1 MRSRIWMNHTGRACV
16 IAVPFWL
23 CSVSSVLADGV
34 TGALL
39 DARADHR
46 FPPSASVIDVT
57 APPYGAKGDGTTDD
71 TAALQ
76 KALDD
81 MMGLH
86 KVLYFPNGTYLV
98 SATLNWSNK
107 NYTKQAAWG
116 FNWLQGQNPRKAVI
130 RLKDK
135 TFTDPA
141 RPKAIMWCGGF
152 GSADWFHNYIQG
164 LTFDVG
170 RDNPGAVGLQF
181 YSNNT
186 GAVRNVAV
194 VSPDGKGEFGLDL
207 AHRDMN
213 GPLLVRDVE
222 VRGFAIGVRTGRAV
236 NSQTFENLTLS
247 GQARFGFDNEGQA
260 ISIRRLKSENAVP
273 AVRTYGVLSLVE
285 ADLAGRDGA
294 KKVPAVINYNG
305 GRIGLRDVA
314 TSAYGRAVAD
324 VVTPDWVAALRI
336 SGADKPGSE
345 GPKVEEYFSHAATSP
360 FGGPAKSLRLPI
372 EETPD
377 VPWDDPKTW
386 AVADTF
392 GADPTGRNDSSAAI
406 QKAID
411 SGATTVF
418 LPGFYA
424 VEKPV
429 VVRGKVRRL
438 LGTGAWVDYNGK
450 SKPDFV
456 VEDGDEKVV
465 VIEHFAPINGGI
477 RIKTDRT
484 VVLRSVEAK
493 FTHDGMGP
501 LFIEDV
507 ATGDLRIRPG
517 QRVWARQL
525 NVENQGTHVLNDG
538 GDLWV
543 LGYKTE
549 RGGTLLHA
557 KGGGRSEVFGTFSY
571 TTTAGK
577 LAPMFVTDDASAFAF
592 FHEVCYTGDPFTV
605 LIRESREGVTKEVK
619 RGAGA
624 VAPYVGVPAAK

>member
-1 MRSRIWMNHTGRACV
+1 MRSRICMNHTGRVCLL
-16 IAVPFWL
+16 AVPLWL
-23 CSVSSVLADGV
+23 CSASAVLSDGV
-34 TGALL
+34 AGARL
-39 DARADHR
+39 DDKADHR
-46 FPPSASVIDVT
+46 FPPSTSVIDVT

-81 MMGLH
+81 IMGLH

-107 NYTKQAAWG
+107 NSAKQAAWG

-141 RPKAIMWCGGF
+141 NPKAIMWCGGF

-164 LTFDVG
+164 VTFDVG
-170 RDNPGAVGLQF
+170 RGNPGAVGLQF

-194 VSPDGKGEFGLDL
+194 VSQDGQGEVGLDL

-247 GQARFGFDNEGQA
+247 GQTRFGFDNEGQA
-260 ISIRRLKSENAVP
+260 ISIRRMKSENSVP
-273 AVRTYGVLSLVE
+273 AVRTYGVLSLIE
-285 ADLAGRDGA
+285 AELVGRDGA

-305 GRIGLRDVA
+305 GKIGLRDVA
-314 TSAYGRAVAD
+314 TSGYGRAVAD
-324 VVTPDWVAALRI
+324 VRTPDFVAAFRV

-345 GPKVEEYFSHAATSP
+345 GPTVEEYYSHPATSP
-360 FGGPAKSLRLPI
+360 FGGPTKSLRLPI

-377 VPWDDPKTW
+377 VPWDDPKMW

-392 GADPTGRNDSSAAI
+392 GADPTGRKDSSAAI
-406 QKAID
+406 QRAID

-424 VEKPV
+424 VEKPIII
-429 VVRGKVRRL
+429 RGKVRRL
-438 LGTGAWVDYNGK
+438 LGTGGWVDYNGK

-456 VEDGDEKVV
+456 IGGGDEKVV
-465 VIEHFAPINGGI
+465 VIEHLAPINGGI

-484 VVLRSVEAK
+484 VLLRSVESRVAHEGK
-493 FTHDGMGP
+493 GP
-501 LFIEDV
+501 LFLEDV
-507 ATGDLRIRPG
+507 ATGDLRIAPG

-549 RGGTLLHA
+549 RGGTLLHT
-557 KGGGRSEVFGTFSY
+557 KIGGRSEVFGTFSY

-605 LIRESREGVTKEVK
+605 LIRETRKGVTKEVK
-619 RGAGA
+619 RGAGGG
-624 VAPYVGVPAAK
+624 APYVGLPAAK